1 MNFLGEED
9 VVFLHLVKHF
19 GMDGTNIS
27 RVITDGISI
36 NYVVLLEFYFELL

>member
-1 MNFLGEED
+1 MNFLGGED

-27 RVITDGISI
+27 RVIVDGISI

>member
-1 MNFLGEED
+1 MNFLGGED